1 MNKRK
6 ENIMAFNLEDQMT
19 NEEKLALYKSLR
31 REYLEGKL
39 CKVGLEAF
47 PEEYEKHRKN
57 LLEHLREIYDES
69 YIDYAS
75 S

>member
-1 MNKRK
+1 
-6 ENIMAFNLEDQMT
+6 MT

-47 PEEYEKHRKN
+47 PEEYEEHMES

-75 S
+75 SQFDEEAWRFELELYLE